1 MEDIRMATAN
11 LPQGAAIIGAAVPRI
26 DGPLKTT
33 GTARYAVDHDFPN
46 LAHAVA
52 VQSTIGKGR
61 IRSLDASA
69 AEKMPGVLLVL
80 HHGNMEPVYRTFP
93 HQDDGTISEARPPF
107 EDDKIY
113 YWGQFV
119 AVVVA
124 ETLEQAR
131 AAAGAVRVE
140 YDAQQPDVRTDLSA
154 EFTGPRESSWKRG
167 DPDQALGSAPIVI
180 DETYVTPVETH
191 NPMEMHGTVAVWD
204 GDSVTLYES
213 SQGVVNHRTVM
224 SEVLGVPR
232 ENVRVISRFIGSGFG
247 GKLFPWPQSTLA
259 AVTARKLDRPVK
271 ISVDRRMMFSNTGH
285 RPRTQQR
292 IRLGATQEG
301 KLTAIR
307 HDFLTET
314 SQLDEFVEHCG
325 EQTPFLYSC
334 PNLEVTTGM
343 VRRNVGAPAPMR
355 GPGAVP
361 GLFALESAIDEL
373 AIKLKMDP
381 VEFRLKNDADR
392 DEGKNLPFSSRHLKE
407 CYQTGA
413 EKIGWKQRTPE
424 VGSMRR
430 NGKIIGW
437 GVGGASWGAARIPCT
452 ASVELCPN
460 GRVCVR
466 CATQD
471 IGTGTYTVFAQ
482 VIHSK
487 TGVPLDRID
496 VFLGDT
502 SLPDGPTSGGSMA
515 TSAVLPAA
523 TGAINQAVTRL
534 LNIATLTP
542 SSPFYKAKP
551 DSLALVGGRI
561 CTKEPEQAGV
571 RRMALDSDTVPAVK
585 APKDGLPFE
594 ELINMARMSGITAT
608 GRTFPS
614 FEDPKAKQYSLHS
627 FGAHFA
633 EVEWEPEIARLRVSR
648 VFSIFDCGRI
658 INAKAGANQILGAA
672 VMGVSMSL
680 LEETLYD
687 HRTAQPINGNF
698 ADYMVATCADL
709 PDLDVTFLDYP
720 DLIVNEYGARGIGEI
735 GMAGVAPAITSA
747 VYHATGVRVRE
758 LPVRIEDLLQSKVLA

>member
-1 MEDIRMATAN
+1 MATDT
-11 LPQGAAIIGAAVPRI
+11 LPHAASIIGAAVPRI

-46 LAHAVA
+46 LVHAVA

-61 IRSLDASA
+61 IRSLDVSA

-80 HHGNMEPVYRTFP
+80 RHGNIQNVFRTFP
-93 HQDDGTISEARPPF
+93 RQQDGAMAESRAPF
-107 EDDKIY
+107 EDENIY
-113 YWGQFV
+113 YWGQYI

-131 AAAGAVRVE
+131 AAASAVHADYEVE
-140 YDAQQPDVRTDLSA
+140 SPDVRTDLSVD
-154 EFTGPRESSWKRG
+154 FDGKRESSWKRG
-167 DPDQALGSAPIVI
+167 DPDQALASAPVVI
-180 DETYVTPVETH
+180 DQTYSTPVETH

-204 GDSVTLYES
+204 GDNVTLYDS
-213 SQGVVNHRTVM
+213 SQGVVSFRTVM

-232 ENVRVISRFIGSGFG
+232 ENVRVISRFVGSGFG
-247 GKLFPWPQSTLA
+247 GKLSPWPQGTLA
-259 AVTARKLDRPVK
+259 AAAARQLNRPVK
-271 ISVDRRMMFSNTGH
+271 LSVDRRMMFSNVGH

-292 IRLGATQEG
+292 IRLGATPDG

-307 HDFLTET
+307 HDFYTET
-314 SQLDEFVEHCG
+314 SQLDDFVEHCG
-325 EQTPFLYSC
+325 EQTPFIYSC
-334 PNLEVTTGM
+334 PNLEVTTAM
-343 VRRNVGAPAPMR
+343 VRRSVGAPAPMR

-381 VEFRLKNDADR
+381 LELRYKNDAER

-407 CYQTGA
+407 CYQVGA

-430 NGKIIGW
+430 DGKVIGM
-437 GVGGASWGAARIPCT
+437 GVGAASWSAARIPCT
-452 ASVELCPN
+452 ASFEFCPN

-471 IGTGTYTVFAQ
+471 IGTGTYTLFAQ
-482 VIHSK
+482 VAHAK

-496 VFLGDT
+496 VFLGDS
-502 SLPDGPTSGGSMA
+502 SLPDGPTSGGSMV
-515 TSAVLPAA
+515 TSAILPAA
-523 TGAINQAVTRL
+523 TAAVSQAVTRL
-534 LNIATLTP
+534 LNIAAQTP
-542 SSPFYKAKP
+542 GSPFHGAHP
-551 DSLALVGGRI
+551 DSLTIADGRVISKEQQPQVVGVAMHSG
-561 CTKEPEQAGV
+561 A
-571 RRMALDSDTVPAVK
+571 
-585 APKDGLPFE
+585 APTANGMPFE
-594 ELINMARMSGITAT
+594 EVLKLANLSGISAT

-614 FEDPKAKQYSLHS
+614 FEDPKAQKYSLHS
-627 FGAHFA
+627 YGAHFA

-648 VFSIFDCGRI
+648 IFSIFDCGLI
-658 INAKAGANQILGAA
+658 INKKAGTNQILGAA
-672 VMGVSMSL
+672 VMGLGMSL
-680 LEETLYD
+680 LEETHYD
-687 HRTAQPINGNF
+687 KQFGQPINGNF

-709 PDLDVTFLDYP
+709 PELDVTFLDYP

-735 GMAGVAPAITSA
+735 GMAGVAPAIASA

-758 LPVRIEDLLQSKVLA
+758 LPIRIEDLLQSKVLES

>member
-1 MEDIRMATAN
+1 MATAN
-11 LPQGAAIIGAAVPRI
+11 LPQGADIIGAAVPRI
-26 DGPLKTT
+26 DGALKTT

-52 VQSTIGKGR
+52 VQSTIGKGK
-61 IRSLDASA
+61 IRRLDASA

-80 HHGNMEPVYRTFP
+80 HHGNMEPVFRTFP
-93 HQDDGTISEARPPF
+93 RQEDGTISETRPPF
-107 EDDKIY
+107 EDNNIY
-113 YWGQFV
+113 YWGQFI
-119 AVVVA
+119 ALAVA
-124 ETLEQAR
+124 ETLEQAK
-131 AAAGAVRVE
+131 AAANAVRVE
-140 YDAQQPDVRTDLSA
+140 YETETPDMRTDLSA
-154 EFTGPRESSWKRG
+154 DYTGKRESSWKRG
-167 DPDQALGSAPIVI
+167 DPDKALSEAPVVV
-180 DETYVTPVETH
+180 DETYGTPAETH

-204 GDSVTLYES
+204 GDNVTLYEG

-259 AVTARKLDRPVK
+259 AVTARKLNRPVK
-271 ISVDRRMMFSNTGH
+271 LSVDRRMMFSNTGH

-292 IRLGATQEG
+292 IRLGATQDG

-307 HDFLTET
+307 HDFYTET
-314 SQLDEFVEHCG
+314 SQLDDFVEHCG

-334 PNLEVTTGM
+334 PNLEVTTAM

-381 VEFRLKNDADR
+381 VKFRLKNDAER

-413 EKIGWKQRTPE
+413 DKIGWKQRTPQ
-424 VGSMRR
+424 VGSMKRD
-430 NGKIIGW
+430 GKVIGW
-437 GVGGASWGAARIPCT
+437 GTGGASWAAARVPCT
-452 ASVELCPN
+452 ASVELCQN

-471 IGTGTYTVFAQ
+471 IGTGTYTIFAQ
-482 VIHSK
+482 VVHAR
-487 TGVPLDRID
+487 TGVPLNKID

-502 SLPDGPTSGGSMA
+502 TLPDGPTSGGSMA
-515 TSAVLPAA
+515 TSAVLPATTMA
-523 TGAINQAVTRL
+523 VNQAVNRL
-534 LNIATLTP
+534 INIATLLP
-542 SSPFYKAKP
+542 GSPFHGARP
-551 DSLALVGGRI
+551 DTLTLAQGRI
-561 CTKEPEQAGV
+561 QPKGGTQPAKVVGAAYRGG
-571 RRMALDSDTVPAVK
+571 SDLTAN
-585 APKDGLPFE
+585 GLPFE
-594 ELINMARMSGITAT
+594 EVLRLANMSGITSV

-614 FEDPKAKQYSLHS
+614 MEDPKAKEYSLHS
-627 FGAHFA
+627 FGCHFA

-648 VFSIFDCGRI
+648 IFSIFDCGRI

-672 VMGVSMSL
+672 VMGLGMSL
-680 LEETLYD
+680 FEETIHD
-687 HRTAQPINGNF
+687 PRTGQPINNNF
-698 ADYMVATCADL
+698 ADYIVPTCADL

-758 LPVRIEDLLQSKVLA
+758 LPIRIEDLLKSKVLSA